1 MAIRRTD
8 SNLWVLALDHN
19 VFTKLSDDLVYSVLW
34 HPGGK
39 RIAYTPA
46 RSVSNLYWRNADG
59 TGPEERLTTSPRNQ
73 WASDWS
79 RDGAALLYTECDD
92 AYVQACDI
100 GRVLMTEEPMAELL
114 LATRANEQHPALS
127 PDGQWLAYES
137 DQSGRF
143 EVYVRPYP
151 NVDTGRWQISTNG
164 GKQPVWSSDGDVLYY
179 AAGHPAARQMQ
190 SVTVNTDSGFQS
202 GAPTP
207 VFDFRQEGYA
217 ELRSYDLHPDGDR
230 FLLVTRDKVLQS
242 DEQLVYVHNWL
253 DEVERLVPTN
263 P

>member
-1 MAIRRTD
+1 
-8 SNLWVLALDHN
+8 
-19 VFTKLSDDLVYSVLW
+19 
-34 HPGGK
+34 
-39 RIAYTPA
+39 
-46 RSVSNLYWRNADG
+46 
-59 TGPEERLTTSPRNQ
+59 
-73 WASDWS
+73 
-79 RDGAALLYTECDD
+79 
-92 AYVQACDI
+92 
-100 GRVLMTEEPMAELL
+100 MTEEPMAELL

-151 NVDTGRWQISTNG
+151 NVDTGRWQVSTNG

-217 ELRSYDLHPDGDR
+217 ELRNYDLHPDGDR